1 MMRRLQMLLT
11 WTPLLI
17 ATAALLFTTA
27 TATAQRADRNGDG
40 IPDRWAKK
48 NGLNPRSDQAD
59 RDQDRDKVR
68 NICEYEART
77 SPRKANSDRDRV
89 RDGREDTDRDGIVNF
104 VESIIES
111 DCGYADS
118 DGDGLNDGSEVAG
131 VIDDFDGELLSMLL
145 TDGSRLNARV
155 DERTYVYCEEGDF
168 ADRTDD
174 ENESDPGAPDDDEN
188 VESSSE
194 TDFPDG
200 AIDMGY
206 NCGIEDLDAG
216 GIVTKF
222 SVADGYFTKV
232 VLIY

>member
-1 MMRRLQMLLT
+1 MRRLQKLLT

-17 ATAALLFTTA
+17 ATTALLLVTA

-48 NGLNPRSDQAD
+48 YGMNPRSDQAD

-68 NICEYEART
+68 NICEFEART

-118 DGDGLNDGSEVAG
+118 DGDGLKDGSEVAG
-131 VIDDFDGELLSMLL
+131 VIDDFDGELLSVRLSN
-145 TDGSRLNARV
+145 GSLLNARV

-168 ADRTDD
+168 VDHSDD
-174 ENESDPGAPDDDEN
+174 ESESFPGASDDDETF
-188 VESSSE
+188 EASSE
-194 TDFPDG
+194 TDFSDG

-206 NCGIEDLDAG
+206 NCGIEDLDG
-216 GIVTKF
+216 GSPIAKYSGTG
-222 SVADGYFTKV
+222 GYFTKV